1 MGMLI
6 NSQKGGGRRR
16 SRHRP
21 MGDIN
26 VTPMVD
32 VMLVL
37 LIVFMVTAPLLAVGI
52 PVKLPEVLNAQQ
64 LKSDPNNLTVTITE
78 TGKISLQNSENSDQI
93 EPETLV
99 ARLSAIFDANQDLT
113 IYVRGDETAT
123 YGEVAR
129 LYDIITEA
137 KFPRVI
143 LVMQL
148 PEDKT

>member
-1 MGMLI
+1 MGMLS
-6 NSQKGGGRRR
+6 NPRKGGGRRR

-52 PVKLPEVLNAQQ
+52 PVKLPEIINAQQ
-64 LKSDPNNLTVTITE
+64 LKSDPNILTVTITK

-93 EPETLV
+93 EPGTLLP
-99 ARLSAIFDANQDLT
+99 RLSAIFDANQDLS
-113 IYVRGDETAT
+113 IFVRGDETAT

-148 PEDKT
+148 PEGKT

>member
-93 EPETLV
+93 EPETLL
-99 ARLSAIFDANQDLT
+99 ARLSAIFDANQELT
-113 IYVRGDETAT
+113 IFVRGDKTAT

-129 LYDIITEA
+129 LYHMITEA

-143 LVMQL
+143 FVMQL

>member
-52 PVKLPEVLNAQQ
+52 PVKLPEVMNAQQ
-64 LKSDPNNLTVTITE
+64 LRSDPNNLTVTITE

-93 EPETLV
+93 ISF
-99 ARLSAIFDANQDLT
+99 ASDFGSSACFS
-113 IYVRGDETAT
+113 
-123 YGEVAR
+123 
-129 LYDIITEA
+129 
-137 KFPRVI
+137 
-143 LVMQL
+143 
-148 PEDKT
+148 KT

>member
-148 PEDKT
+148 PEAKT

>member
-52 PVKLPEVLNAQQ
+52 PIKLPEIMNAQQ
-64 LKSDPNNLTVTITE
+64 LKSDPNNLTVTISK

-93 EPETLV
+93 EPETLL

-113 IYVRGDETAT
+113 IYVRGDQTAT